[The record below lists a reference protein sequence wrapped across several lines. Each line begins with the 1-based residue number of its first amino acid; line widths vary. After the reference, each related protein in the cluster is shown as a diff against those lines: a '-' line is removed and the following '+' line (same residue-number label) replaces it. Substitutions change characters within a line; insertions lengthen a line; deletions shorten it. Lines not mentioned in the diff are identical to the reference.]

1 MKRAATGR
9 PGRGRP
15 PRVGTKPAE
24 DTTVDHPAPTTLPR
38 DPSPGEF
45 GRRLKMLRLSR
56 GLTLKDLEE
65 RGGISATH
73 VSEIERG
80 KASPTVGALGRIA
93 RALGMRP
100 ATLLEP
106 LVMPEV
112 TEMRAAAREA
122 RQIQWGSARL
132 VPVTDTVRGAELSAQ
147 LLTLPVGRAAALT
160 HSHEG
165 EEWATV
171 LSGVA
176 EIRVDDEPYVL
187 REGESLHFRSHRTH
201 AYSNPASAPAVLL
214 IACRPR
220 LSI

>member
-1 MKRAATGR
+1 MSRPATRRRGKKRPSEAPAHAVVDHAADPPATG
-9 PGRGRP
+9 
-15 PRVGTKPAE
+15 V
-24 DTTVDHPAPTTLPR
+24 VPR

-45 GRRLKMLRLSR
+45 GRRIKMLRLSR

-93 RALGMRP
+93 LALGMRP

-106 LVMPEV
+106 LVLPEV
-112 TEMRAAAREA
+112 SAVSAEEREG
-122 RQIQWGSARL
+122 RHMQWGSARL
-132 VPVTDTVRGAELSAQ
+132 APVSDPVRGAELGAQ
-147 LLTLPVGRAAALT
+147 ILTLPVGRAAALT

-176 EIRVDDEPYVL
+176 EIRVGSDPFVL
-187 REGESLHFRSHRTH
+187 REGESLHFRSHLPH
-201 AYSNPASAPAVLL
+201 AYSNPASAPAILL
-214 IACRPR
+214 IASRPR
-220 LSI
+220 LAF

>member
-1 MKRAATGR
+1 MKRATGR
-9 PGRGRP
+9 PARGRP
-15 PRVGTKPAE
+15 ARAAVTPAIDASTE
-24 DTTVDHPAPTTLPR
+24 TGAPAALPR

-93 RALGMRP
+93 LALGMRP

-106 LVMPEV
+106 LVLPDV
-112 TEMRAAAREA
+112 TEMSAAVREA
-122 RQIQWGSARL
+122 RQIQWGSARIM
-132 VPVTDTVRGAELSAQ
+132 PVSEGVRGAELSAQ
-147 LLTLPVGRAAALT
+147 ILILPVGRAAALT

-176 EIRVDDEPYVL
+176 EIRVDDEPYML
-187 REGESLHFRSHRTH
+187 REGESLHFRAHRVH
-201 AYSNPASAPAVLL
+201 AYSNPASAPAMLL

-220 LSI
+220 LAI

>member
-1 MKRAATGR
+1 MSRPATRRAGGAKTKEAHAEPVEQAVETAA
-9 PGRGRP
+9 PGA
-15 PRVGTKPAE
+15 V
-24 DTTVDHPAPTTLPR
+24 PR

-45 GRRLKMLRLSR
+45 GRRIKMLRLSR

-93 RALGMRP
+93 LALGMRP

-106 LVMPEV
+106 LVLPEV
-112 TEMRAAAREA
+112 SALRAGDRAGREM
-122 RQIQWGSARL
+122 QWGSARL
-132 VPVTDTVRGAELSAQ
+132 APVSDPVQGGELSAQ
-147 LLTLPVGRAAALT
+147 ILTLPVGREPALV

-165 EEWATV
+165 EEWAIV

-176 EIRVDDEPYVL
+176 EIRVNDEPFML
-187 REGESLHFRSHRTH
+187 REGESLHFRSHRPH

-214 IACRPR
+214 IASRPR
-220 LSI
+220 LAL